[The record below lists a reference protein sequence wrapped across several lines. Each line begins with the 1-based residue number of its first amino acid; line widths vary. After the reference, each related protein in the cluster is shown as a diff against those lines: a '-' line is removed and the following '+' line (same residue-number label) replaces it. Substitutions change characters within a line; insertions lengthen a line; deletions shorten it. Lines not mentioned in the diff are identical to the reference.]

1 MMRVPGFAL
10 LVLTLLPA
18 LPTMGQT
25 PKPHVVL
32 HTQAGDIELELDPA
46 HAPATVANFLRYV
59 DGGFYNGGAFSRTVT
74 MQNQPDNLIKIEVVQ
89 ANINPA
95 RKAESFPAIP
105 IETTNVTSLHHLNG
119 TISMGRNAAKDGNAS
134 EIFICIGDQPE
145 LDFAGKRNPDGQGFA
160 AFGQV
165 VRGMDVVKKIQ
176 MSPAEK
182 QKLVPAVGIVS
193 AEVVNPARGN

>member
-1 MMRVPGFAL
+1 MLRNLRLAL
-10 LVLTLLPA
+10 LLTILPVLVA
-18 LPTMGQT
+18 AAQEK
-25 PKPHVVL
+25 KPHVVF
-32 HTQAGDIELELDPA
+32 HTQLGDIELELDPA

-59 DGGFYNGGAFSRTVT
+59 NGGFYDGGAFSRTVT
-74 MQNQPDNLIKIEVVQ
+74 MDNQPNDQIKIEVIQ
-89 ANINPA
+89 ANISPA

-105 IETTNVTSLHHLNG
+105 IETTNVTGLHHLNG
-119 TISMGRNAAKDGNAS
+119 TISMGRNAAKDGNTS

-165 VRGMDVVKKIQ
+165 VHGMDVVKKIQ

-182 QKLVPAVGIVS
+182 QRLVPAVGIVS
-193 AEVVNPARGN
+193 AAVMKDGAKSK

>member
-1 MMRVPGFAL
+1 MMRFLRLA
-10 LVLTLLPA
+10 LVLVLLPVLA
-18 LPTMGQT
+18 AAAQEK
-25 PKPHVVL
+25 KPHVVL
-32 HTQAGDIELELDPA
+32 HTQLGDIELELDPA

-59 DGGFYNGGAFSRTVT
+59 NGGFYDGGAFSRTVT
-74 MQNQPDNLIKIEVVQ
+74 MQNQPDNLIKIEVIQ

-105 IETTNVTSLHHLNG
+105 IETTNVTGLHHLNG
-119 TISMGRNAAKDGNAS
+119 TISMGRNAAKDGNTS

-193 AEVVNPARGN
+193 AAVVKDGANGK

>member
-1 MMRVPGFAL
+1 MLRFLRFA
-10 LVLTLLPA
+10 LVLTLLPLVGA
-18 LPTMGQT
+18 TAQEN
-25 PKPHVVL
+25 KPHVVL
-32 HTQAGDIELELDPA
+32 RTQLGDIELELDPG

-59 DGGFYNGGAFSRTVT
+59 NGGFYDGGAFSRTVT
-74 MQNQPDNLIKIEVVQ
+74 MQNQPDNLIKIEVIQ

-105 IETTNVTSLHHLNG
+105 IETTNVTGLHHLNG
-119 TISMGRNAAKDGNAS
+119 TISMGRNAAKDGNTS

-145 LDFAGKRNPDGQGFA
+145 LDFAGKRNPYGQGFA

-165 VRGMDVVKKIQ
+165 VHGMDVVKKIQ

-193 AEVVNPARGN
+193 AAVVVKVK

>member
-1 MMRVPGFAL
+1 MMRFLRFAVML
-10 LVLTLLPA
+10 MILPA
-18 LPTMGQT
+18 LAAAAQQK
-25 PKPHVVL
+25 KPHVML
-32 HTQAGDIELELDPA
+32 HTQVGDIELELDPV

-59 DGGFYNGGAFSRTVT
+59 NGGFYDGGAFSRTVT
-74 MQNQPDNLIKIEVVQ
+74 MDNQPTNEIKIEVIQ

-95 RKAESFPAIP
+95 RKAESFPAI
-105 IETTNVTSLHHLNG
+105 
-119 TISMGRNAAKDGNAS
+119 SMGRNAAKDGNTS
-134 EIFICIGDQPE
+134 EIFICIGNQPE

-165 VRGMDVVKKIQ
+165 VRGMDVVKKIK

-193 AEVVNPARGN
+193 AAVVKAETKSR